1 MNIIDPQM
9 DTYFKQVM
17 SYLELS
23 QKNREIA
30 AEYLLSPQCDDSL
43 LEGCEIQNHFESLA
57 SNVVGYASVIFLRL
71 ETAAGIRM
79 LDRFLK
85 LLWAIGGAS
94 VCDLMV
100 KITFARFHNG
110 DSARFRAAALGNARA
125 AAMEAVGVFSC
136 PYPHGNDM
144 IWLCRTAQEHPQ
156 DLVEALSYCQ
166 GSRSIGYG
174 LLAGL
179 LLRYAP
185 ELAPDRKT
193 IMQNVEEGIRKI
205 LFSLPIGE
213 VQAMIDY
220 VAAGDPEAPVPI
232 PPGIPYPAVDV
243 ESAMRSFWTE
253 RMYFRTY
260 GFAAL
265 MGAEEN
271 GNLRCLLKMILMINP
286 KSIVQEAIGYLS
298 KDVLALVMP
307 TLRSCMPGG
316 GTTVVCLAMER
327 SPDDRGNQ
335 KLLLELC
342 REDIPSAMVHCTAE
356 QYSYLIGAGMDPLPA
371 PQLREKLT
379 RSFCIQRDPA
389 EAPIITEFLNTD
401 GDLKDAS
408 IRLAGAFPVRGT
420 VSTGCMHL
428 LREYAQAEGVDPFVV
443 RCCALAGLVFSDPAY
458 WALCWLPNGKT
469 NDALMAEV
477 MGKMCESGLDPR
489 EALAICGRV
498 YEAGIYMDDVR
509 AAVRKAALSLAQPG
523 RGWVFA
529 DVYPRGDLF
538 LRGAAVEASGR
549 LTEEKEAK
557 QTLLAA
563 LADSSKQIREQAGR
577 ILMGHPEWTAD
588 YRELLKSKKTAV
600 RLQAVEILGRIGEKA
615 TLKAA
620 LETEKNAKI
629 ADAIREALGAENPA
643 AVGSAE
649 DLAANLLKG
658 NKRKKLQWLLDQPL
672 IGVRKADGAEAGADV
687 RDAILL
693 SYCELGRIGRSDTAA
708 ELARELD
715 ASDLQKLA
723 TQVYD
728 YWFAAGAQSKQKWVL
743 PFAAVYGGTAM
754 TQRLTKA
761 IHDWPEHQRGAIA
774 CDAVMALA
782 LSNDPAALVI
792 VDGLSRKFKFRQI
805 KQAAAAALE
814 NAASELGISAEELAD
829 RIVPDLGFGKDGK
842 RVFDYGK
849 RSFTVRLTPTLE
861 LSIVNDQ
868 GKPVRSM
875 PAPGKTDDPQAL
887 VAYEDFKT
895 MKKGIKTTVSAQ
907 RSRLEL
913 ALSVLRC
920 WDVERW
926 KALFVDN
933 PIMHQFAMSLIWGI
947 YHDGK
952 LTDTFRYMEDG
963 SFNTVDEEEYELPEN
978 AKIGLVHPV
987 ELDEETLQGWKQQLE
1002 DYEITQSIEQLHR
1015 PVHRLPEEKAGEKAL
1030 EDFGGKMLNSLSLSG
1045 KLLGMG
1051 WYRGSIVDG
1060 GGFMDFYREDA
1071 TLGIGVEL
1079 RFSGGF
1085 VGYDEG
1091 EDVTVYDAVFYTGT
1105 IRRGSYI
1112 YDQVPDEQI
1121 LPLGQ
1126 VPARY
1131 YSEIILQLEKAT
1143 ASSRERNENWK
1154 QDRK

>member
-1 MNIIDPQM
+1 MNLVDPRAIGEFNDM
-9 DTYFKQVM
+9 VGHLGLT
-17 SYLELS
+17 S
-23 QKNREIA
+23 KNREILT
-30 AEYLLSPQCDDSL
+30 EYLLTPDCDDSIL
-43 LEGCEIQNHFESLA
+43 AGCEEQNNFHSIA
-57 SNVVGYASVIFLRL
+57 GNYVSYAFVNFLRMESVL
-71 ETAAGIRM
+71 GIQAM
-79 LDRFLK
+79 DRFLRF
-85 LLWAIGGAS
+85 LWAVGGAS
-94 VCDLMV
+94 VCNLMC
-100 KITFARFHNG
+100 KTWHGEIHGG
-110 DSARFRAAALGNARA
+110 DTPRFRAAALGNVRT
-125 AAMEAVGVFSC
+125 AAMEAVGAFA
-136 PYPHGNDM
+136 PHTPRGSLR
-144 IWLCRTAQEHPQ
+144 WLCQTAQEHPQ
-156 DLVEALSYCQ
+156 DLVAALSYCQ
-166 GSRSIGYG
+166 DSRSIGYG
-174 LLAGL
+174 LLSGL
-179 LLRYAP
+179 LLRFAP
-185 ELAPDRKT
+185 ELAPPKDA
-193 IMQNVEEGIRKI
+193 ILQNVEDGIRKI
-205 LFSLPIGE
+205 LFSLPMGE

-220 VAAGDPEAPVPI
+220 VAAGDPAAPMPI
-232 PPGIPYPAVDV
+232 PAGIPYPAVDV

-271 GNLRCLLKMILMINP
+271 QNLRCLLKMILMINP
-286 KSIVQEAIGYLS
+286 KSIVQESIEHLS

-307 TLRSCMPGG
+307 TLRHMMPGG

-335 KLLLELC
+335 KLLLDLC
-342 REDIPSAMVHCTAE
+342 REDIPSAMIHCTAE
-356 QYSYLIGAGMDPLPA
+356 QYSYLIGAGMDPLPV

-379 RSFCIQRDPA
+379 KSFCILRDPA
-389 EAPIITEFLNTD
+389 EAPIITAFLNTD
-401 GDLKDAS
+401 GDLKDAN
-408 IRLAGAFPVRGT
+408 IRLAAALPARGT
-420 VSTGCMHL
+420 VSIGCMHL
-428 LREYAQAEGVDPFVV
+428 LREYIDSEGLDPFAV
-443 RCCALAGLVFSDPAY
+443 RCCALAGLLFSDPN
-458 WALCWLPNGKT
+458 LGTICWLPKGKR
-469 NDALMAEV
+469 NYELLCQV
-477 MGKMCESGLDPR
+477 MDKLCQSGLDPR
-489 EALAICGRV
+489 EVLQICARQN
-498 YEAGIYMDDVR
+498 EASIYLEDVR
-509 AAVRKAALSLAQPG
+509 AACRKAALSLAQPG
-523 RGWVFA
+523 RAWAFA
-529 DVYPRGDLF
+529 DVHPKGDLF
-538 LRGAAVEASGR
+538 LRGVAVEASGR
-549 LTEEKEAK
+549 LAQEKEAK

-563 LADSSKQIREQAGR
+563 LADSAKQIREQASR
-577 ILMGHPEWTAD
+577 ILMAHPEWTAD
-588 YRELLKSKKTAV
+588 YKELLKSKKTAV
-600 RLQAVEILGRIGEKA
+600 RLLAVEILGRIGEKA
-615 TLKAA
+615 PLEAA
-620 LETEKNAKI
+620 LQTEKNAKV
-629 ADAIREALGAENPA
+629 ADAIRDALGAENAA

-658 NKRKKLQWLLDQPL
+658 NKRKKLQWLLEQPL
-672 IGVRKADGAEAGADV
+672 TGLRKADGTEAGVDV

-708 ELARELD
+708 ELSNGLD
-715 ASDLQKLA
+715 AGDLQKLA
-723 TQVYD
+723 AQVYD
-728 YWFAAGAQSKQKWVL
+728 YWFAAGAQAKQKWVL
-743 PFAAVYGGTAM
+743 PFAAVYGGTSM

-761 IHDWPEHQRGAIA
+761 IHDWPEQQRGAIA

-782 LSNDPAALVI
+782 LSSDPAALVI

-805 KQAAAAALE
+805 KVAAAAALE

-868 GKPVRSM
+868 GKAVKSM
-875 PAPGKTDDPQAL
+875 PAPGKTDDPMAND
-887 VAYEDFKT
+887 AYEEFKA

-926 KALFVDN
+926 KQLFVEN
-933 PIMHQFAMSLIWGI
+933 PIMHQFAMSLVWGI
-947 YHDGK
+947 YADGK

-963 SFNTVDEEEYELPEN
+963 TFNTVDEEEYELPEN

-1015 PVHRLPEEKAGEKAL
+1015 PVHRLSQEKAGEKAL

-1071 TLGIGVEL
+1071 TLGIGAEL

-1105 IRRGSYI
+1105 IRRGSYV

-1121 LPLGQ
+1121 LSLGQ